1 MASALD
7 RLSTSELEKLC
18 VLAFWLGLGS
28 DRAMRWGESRDEMKL
43 FLSGVSDEDIAQFAR
58 FLHEASTIHVSEEHA
73 KRVAKLPAAI
83 RTKASLV
90 DPEAFARQPERQAL
104 AEVLSPEDS
113 DLLLRW
119 TTWSSAPPL
128 PPASPDVTR

>member
-7 RLSTSELEKLC
+7 RLSTPELEKLC

-28 DRAMRWGESRDEMKL
+28 DRAMSWGESRDEMKI
-43 FLSGVSDEDIAQFAR
+43 FLSGVSDDDIAKFAR
-58 FLHEASTIHVSEEHA
+58 FLREASTVHVSEEHA

-119 TTWSSAPPL
+119 TTWSGVPPL
-128 PPASPDVTR
+128 PPEAPGVSR

>member
-7 RLSTSELEKLC
+7 RLSTPELEKLC

-28 DRAMRWGESRDEMKL
+28 DRAMSWGESRDEMKI
-43 FLSGVSDEDIAQFAR
+43 FLSGV
-58 FLHEASTIHVSEEHA
+58 
-73 KRVAKLPAAI
+73 
-83 RTKASLV
+83 
-90 DPEAFARQPERQAL
+90 ARQPERQAL

-119 TTWSSAPPL
+119 TTWSGVPPL
-128 PPASPDVTR
+128 PPESPGVSQ

>member
-7 RLSTSELEKLC
+7 RLSTPELEKLC

-28 DRAMRWGESRDEMKL
+28 DRAMSWGESRDEMKI
-43 FLSGVSDEDIAQFAR
+43 FLSGVSDDDIARFAR
-58 FLHEASTIHVSEEHA
+58 FLREAGTVHVSEEHA

-119 TTWSSAPPL
+119 TTWSSVPPS
-128 PPASPDVTR
+128 PPESPGVSQ